1 MCIRDR
7 LKRDESDAS
16 MKDDQDVHI
25 SVEGED
31 ADDDLVI
38 EEL

>member
-1 MCIRDR
+1 MRLVNL

-16 MKDDQDVHI
+16 MKDDQDVHV